1 MTDMT
6 DSATHP
12 KVIALRTILTRL
24 GEQADEY
31 AEIYEEVRG
40 MSKDDPARKELA
52 DQLTANML
60 AMFAQAHLIQCRFG
74 NTLIGTLGAPETF
87 RLITNAMKTA
97 HDHEHEENQEL
108 HDLLKGHAPW
118 QM

>member
-1 MTDMT
+1 MT

-12 KVIALRTILTRL
+12 KVIALRAILSKL
-24 GEQADEY
+24 SEQADEY

-60 AMFAQAHLIQCRFG
+60 AMFAQAHLVQCRFF
-74 NTLIGTLGAPETF
+74 NTLMDAHGAPETF
-87 RLITNAMKTA
+87 RLINDAMKTA
-97 HDHEHEENQEL
+97 HVDERAETKEL